1 MDWGKTLSSEQP
13 RAADLASLPL
23 ISRLSRVS
31 RARACLSGWVVP
43 GSGSWDLGETPG
55 VGSASGPGLRGQGMQ
70 TPMGSAP
77 AFSLRID
84 LSPKPLPGGLWPP
97 VKAPSLGTRSRA

>member
-1 MDWGKTLSSEQP
+1 M
-13 RAADLASLPL
+13 
-23 ISRLSRVS
+23 
-31 RARACLSGWVVP
+31 VP

-55 VGSASGPGLRGQGMQ
+55 VGSASGPGLGGQGMQ

-84 LSPKPLPGGLWPP
+84 LSPKPLATPRNIQSNNSGPTCLEVVGTIVGLPLG
-97 VKAPSLGTRSRA
+97 KLREPSLHPPRLNSIGWVTQGT